1 MVTASPLA
9 RRSIV
14 HLDMGMRGWERE
26 QTQPDGID
34 STRQHRRL
42 LFIAETA
49 KVTSRCN
56 KMRKR

>member
-34 STRQHRRL
+34 STRQHRLL

-49 KVTSRCN
+49 KVSS
-56 KMRKR
+56 